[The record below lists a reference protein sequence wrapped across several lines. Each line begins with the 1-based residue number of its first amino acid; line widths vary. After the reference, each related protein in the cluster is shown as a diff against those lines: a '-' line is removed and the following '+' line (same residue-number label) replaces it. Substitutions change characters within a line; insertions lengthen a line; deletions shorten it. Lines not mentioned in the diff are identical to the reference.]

1 MALTRGWGF
10 PSAPTFFGPNDSW
23 RESFLEESFL
33 LQYHLKM
40 SYSDIRSLPVPYRRW
55 FIERIAKEFRD
66 QNEAQKKAIE
76 NSGGRSRTVTKEVP
90 MGEVMNQLN
99 KSREKKF

>member
-1 MALTRGWGF
+1 MGQ
-10 PSAPTFFGPNDSW
+10 TFFGPNDSW

-55 FIERIAKEFRD
+55 FIERISKEFKD
-66 QNEAQKKAIE
+66 QNEARQKASE
-76 NSGGRSRTVTKEVP
+76 NSGGRSRTVTREVP
-90 MGEVMNQLN
+90 MGEVMNQLSN
-99 KSREKKF
+99 SREKKF

>member
-1 MALTRGWGF
+1 MEQTRGWDF
-10 PSAPTFFGPNDSW
+10 PSAPTFFGRNDSR

-55 FIERIAKEFRD
+55 FIDRISKEFET
-66 QNEAQKKAIE
+66 QNEARKKAQE
-76 NSGGRSRTVTKEVP
+76 NQGGRRRTVTKEVP
-90 MGEVMNQLN
+90 MGEVMSQLA
-99 KSREKKF
+99 KSTERKF